1 MNNYQ
6 MMEPT
11 GEKEVHLLDYW
22 NVIWRRRWTVAT
34 FALIVVLATGLFT
47 FTRRPVYTA
56 KGTLLVEKEPTIL
69 TFEEI
74 FQIETFRDDYYQ
86 TQYKLLQSRGLAERV
101 VDQLKLYEHPEF
113 VGDPAK
119 RKKPIDKN
127 DLRLRKSLVDSFLGR
142 LKVNPVRMTRLVEV
156 NFRANDPKLA
166 AAAVNELFDS
176 FIDMNVESRFE
187 ATEQATQFLTEQ
199 IASLQTEIAEKER
212 QLQAYGQEKNI
223 VALSDTETTIIDKLG
238 EINKALTAAQIDR
251 VQKEAYYNE
260 VKNLSPDFIPE
271 AFTNPLIQKLREDYV
286 RLSREYQKKMETF
299 RPEYPE
305 MQRLKAELESAR
317 KLLENETQNMIKAAY
332 SEYQAAL
339 KKEKSLE
346 AVFNKQK
353 EEAFNLNSN
362 AIIYNALK
370 TEIENKKNLLDS
382 LIKRQSEM
390 GVAARQR
397 GLRTANVRV
406 VDKADV
412 PLRPSSPKKR
422 QNLILAL
429 IIGLMGGVGLAFLYE
444 YLDNTVKTAEDVER
458 YGKAPALGIVPTF
471 SVDGFRRGYGYGYYS
486 YAYGYGQ
493 KRRKRKEEKERE
505 KEGAKESEKERE
517 REKQKEKEK
526 ERGGV
531 TLAEK
536 TEGEEGEGVGGLTE
550 KASLGGDKKII
561 YKPGE
566 GLITVSSRPSEPR
579 GREEAQRKMA
589 EGKKAAVSTGEGAG
603 EEAAGAERAE
613 PGEVISEEEKK
624 LKEVKAIEL
633 IPHFAPK
640 SSFAE
645 SYRTIRT
652 ALLLSSPQ
660 EKLRSIVISSPLP
673 AEGKTAT
680 VANLAVTLA
689 QANRRVLL
697 VDADLRKPRL
707 HRIFRVKNVNGLTNF
722 LVSDVEYRD
731 LIKATDIPNLYVI
744 NAGPVPPNPAELLG
758 SEKMSRLVDF
768 AKQYFHHLLF
778 DSPPV
783 LVVADA
789 MVLGPLVDGMVLVV
803 WGEKTT
809 REALQRAREKL
820 DLMKIKLMGV
830 IINNLDIRRHHYYYK
845 HYYYDYYYRR
855 YSP

>member
-6 MMEPT
+6 AMEPLA
-11 GEKEVHLLDYW
+11 EKEVHLLDYW
-22 NVIWRRRWTVAT
+22 NVIWRRRWTVVT
-34 FALIVVLATGLFT
+34 FALIVLLATALFT

-56 KGTLLVEKEPTIL
+56 KGTLLIEKEPTIL

-101 VDQLKLYEHPEF
+101 VDRLKLYEHPEF
-113 VGDPAK
+113 VGDPAR
-119 RKKPIDKN
+119 RKKAINKEDPVLKKQI
-127 DLRLRKSLVDSFLGR
+127 VDSFLGR
-142 LKVNPVRMTRLVEV
+142 LKVNPIRMTRLVEV
-156 NFRANDPKLA
+156 NFRSRDPKLA

-176 FIDMNVESRFE
+176 FIDMNVETRYE

-199 IASLQTEIAEKER
+199 IASLQAEIANKER
-212 QLQAYGQEKNI
+212 QLQAYSQEKNI
-223 VALSDTETTIIDKLG
+223 VALSEKETTIIDKLA
-238 EINKALTAAQIDR
+238 EINKALTEAQIDR
-251 VQKEAYYNE
+251 VRKEAYYNE

-271 AFTNPLIQKLREDYV
+271 AFTNPLIQKLREEYV
-286 RLSREYQKKMETF
+286 RLSREYQKKLETF
-299 RPEYPE
+299 KPEYPE
-305 MQRLKAELESAR
+305 MQRLKAELDSAR
-317 KLLENETQNMIKAAY
+317 KLLENETQNLIKAAY

-346 AVFNKQK
+346 EVFNRQKQ
-353 EEAFNLNSN
+353 EAFNLNSN

-370 TEIENKKNLLDS
+370 TEIENKKNLLES

-429 IIGLMGGVGLAFLYE
+429 IIGLMGGIGLAFLYE

-458 YGKAPALGIVPTF
+458 YGRAPALGIVPTF
-471 SVDGFRRGYGYGYYS
+471 TVDGFRRGYGYGYYA
-486 YAYGYGQ
+486 YAYGYGRKEKRKKKGREAETEVMEGGEAEAALLAGEIQ
-493 KRRKRKEEKERE
+493 PGGDGRKLREIGEIRGKEAEAAGSRGEKTRRSEEGGLKAGGERGEEQSKRTAERRKDEERE
-505 KEGAKESEKERE
+505 KAKVEEKKEERA
-517 REKQKEKEK
+517 KQ
-526 ERGGV
+526 
-531 TLAEK
+531 
-536 TEGEEGEGVGGLTE
+536 
-550 KASLGGDKKII
+550 
-561 YKPGE
+561 
-566 GLITVSSRPSEPR
+566 
-579 GREEAQRKMA
+579 EAM
-589 EGKKAAVSTGEGAG
+589 
-603 EEAAGAERAE
+603 AAGATGARAGE
-613 PGEVISEEEKK
+613 PGESEEEKK
-624 LKEVKAIEL
+624 LSQIKTIEL
-633 IPHFAPK
+633 IPHLAPK

-660 EKLRSIVISSPLP
+660 EKLRSIVVSSPLP
-673 AEGKTAT
+673 SEGKTAT

-689 QANRRVLL
+689 QANRKVLL
-697 VDADLRKPRL
+697 IDADLRKPRL
-707 HRIFRVKNVNGLTNF
+707 HRIFRVKNVHGLTNF

-731 LIKATDIPNLYVI
+731 LIKATEVPNLYLI
-744 NAGPVPPNPAELLG
+744 NSGPVPPNPAELLG
-758 SEKMSRLVDF
+758 SEKMARLVDF
-768 AKQYFHHLLF
+768 ARQYFHHILF

-789 MVLGPLVDGMVLVV
+789 MVLGPIVDGMVLVV

-809 REALQRAREKL
+809 RDALERAREKL

-830 IINNLDIRRHHYYYK
+830 VINNLDLRRHHYYYK
-845 HYYYDYYYRR
+845 HYYYDYYYRH